1 MATITIDRFEDDI
14 AVCEKE
20 DMTTID
26 IPINKLPQGIKIGS
40 VLAITYDG
48 TMIIDE
54 EEEKHRRDRIY
65 SLYEDILNKSKNN
78 D

>member
-26 IPINKLPQGIKIGS
+26 IPINKLPQGIKVGS
-40 VLAITYDG
+40 VLAITNDG